1 MSIGPTNRLPL
12 ALLGILDFPSQG
24 RYPNALEET
33 IRSTIDI
40 LDIVA
45 ASNMEYV
52 GNTAAHSAPGT
63 QTVATVPAGELWYV
77 PLFGIEASAAAA
89 EYITIQPSL
98 QHPSGAV
105 AYRFAV
111 GPQVQSSPYASG
123 WAGTAKTN
131 VNRPFWAAAGDL
143 IQVHVQNC
151 ITGAS
156 INVTAL
162 VGFLRIPI

>member
-1 MSIGPTNRLPL
+1 MTIGPTNRLPL

-24 RYPNALEET
+24 RYPNAVEET
-33 IRSTIDI
+33 IRTTVDI
-40 LDIVA
+40 LDIIA
-45 ASNMEYV
+45 ASNLEYA
-52 GNTAAHSAPGT
+52 GNTSAHAAPGT
-63 QTVATVPAGELWYV
+63 QTVATVPAGEMWFV

-89 EYITIQPSL
+89 EYITIQPSV

-105 AYRFAV
+105 AYRFGV
-111 GPQVQSSPYASG
+111 GASVQSSPAGSG

-131 VNRPFWAAAGDL
+131 LNRPVWVQPGDL
-143 IQVHVQNC
+143 LQVHVQNC
-151 ITGAS
+151 ITGAA